1 MRSEPMLLW
10 VVSRM
15 RWLAELR
22 SARVCDALQ
31 QRRPRHRLPRPL
43 RLAPLKRGG
52 PAGAR
57 EQSRM
62 REQSLFHS
70 LVLLREQSSEHDQ
83 VPQHEETR
91 LREQAP

>member
-1 MRSEPMLLW
+1 MHSEPMLLW

-22 SARVCDALQ
+22 SAPVYDALQ

-43 RLAPLKRGG
+43 RLAPLKRDG

-57 EQSRM
+57 EQTRLH
-62 REQSLFHS
+62 EKSLFHS

-83 VPQHEETR
+83 VPLHEETR
-91 LREQAP
+91 LREQTP